1 MRNARR
7 DAMGLLKELVKDK
20 EIGADEERRGQA
32 QVQKLTDDFIA
43 RVEAMLAAK
52 EADLLEI

>member
-1 MRNARR
+1 
-7 DAMGLLKELVKDK
+7 MGLLKELVKDK
-20 EIGADEERRGQA
+20 EIGADDERRGQA